1 MFRRY
6 LVGICLVSVVVGLSS
21 FAMAQTSTARISGT
35 VTDESGGVLPAVQV
49 TVRNSE
55 TGVQRNYSTDER
67 GRYVAPELVPGRYE
81 VTATMTGF
89 ETMVRTGITLTVG
102 QEAAINL
109 SLKVGAVTEQI
120 SVTGEAPL
128 VDTSSSSVSGVV

>member
-1 MFRRY
+1 MFGKWVAGFG
-6 LVGICLVSVVVGLSS
+6 LVVGLLTFSS
-21 FAMAQTSTARISGT
+21 LAMAQTSSARISGT

-55 TGVQRNYSTDER
+55 TGVQRNYTTDER

-89 ETMVRTGITLTVG
+89 DTLVRSGITLTVG

-109 SLKVGAVTEQI
+109 S
-120 SVTGEAPL
+120 
-128 VDTSSSSVSGVV
+128 